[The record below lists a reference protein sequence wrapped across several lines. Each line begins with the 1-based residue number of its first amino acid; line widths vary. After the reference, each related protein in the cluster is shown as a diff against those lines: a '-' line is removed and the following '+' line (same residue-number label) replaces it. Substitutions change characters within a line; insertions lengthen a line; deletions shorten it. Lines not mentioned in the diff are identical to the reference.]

1 MITKDN
7 LKEVVEYMFRKKE
20 DYIEPAL
27 DTTLYIYDDGRILSF
42 TYGKITTG
50 LEGMRSIYGSG
61 IGLGV
66 TDINYNGKILIEEE
80 RKALL
85 SQLFS
90 PQKR

>member
-42 TYGKITTG
+42 T
-50 LEGMRSIYGSG
+50 
-61 IGLGV
+61 
-66 TDINYNGKILIEEE
+66 
-80 RKALL
+80 
-85 SQLFS
+85 
-90 PQKR
+90 